1 MMIAV
6 DGHEW
11 PIPNLSQG
19 EAAGE
24 SVNPRRFLL
33 KFSVRYFFYFKR
45 SREKPRYSDP
55 RTMNYIS
62 QKAKYAVKVLI
73 ALAKEDGTALF
84 HNNELA
90 ERERIPPKFLEI
102 ILRELRNAGV
112 LHSRRGKGGGY
123 SLAQHPSSITL
134 GQVLRLID
142 GPQAPLPCL
151 SRMSYRK
158 CDECIDEQTCG
169 IRLSMQIIYDATSRL
184 LDSTTLTDI
193 IRRADV
199 AKASKSALSFDI

>member
-1 MMIAV
+1 
-6 DGHEW
+6 
-11 PIPNLSQG
+11 
-19 EAAGE
+19 
-24 SVNPRRFLL
+24 
-33 KFSVRYFFYFKR
+33 
-45 SREKPRYSDP
+45 
-55 RTMNYIS
+55 MNYIS
-62 QKAKYAVKVLI
+62 QKAKYAIKVLI
-73 ALAKEDGTALF
+73 ALAKEDGTTLF

-199 AKASKSALSFDI
+199 AQAGKTALSFDI

>member
-1 MMIAV
+1 
-6 DGHEW
+6 
-11 PIPNLSQG
+11 
-19 EAAGE
+19 
-24 SVNPRRFLL
+24 
-33 KFSVRYFFYFKR
+33 
-45 SREKPRYSDP
+45 
-55 RTMNYIS
+55 MNYIS
-62 QKAKYAVKVLI
+62 QKAKYAIKVLI
-73 ALAKEDGTALF
+73 ALAREDGTALF

-112 LHSRRGKGGGY
+112 LHSRRGKCGGY

-199 AKASKSALSFDI
+199 AKSSKTADKTALSFDI